1 MIEIIL
7 RKLSLEHK
15 VYYNERRTY
24 KDNKVY
30 KSYIVSIDGENHEY
44 KNKCDLLFSIK
55 EMIQLAKRLTD
66 KQKKKIIADYIKN
79 QNYRET
85 ARMNNVSDDSVR
97 RIVMTNE
104 SIKQKLEQK
113 EEQNTQDTLEYI
125 KSQSATKNRIINKLL
140 KAIEEKSENVD
151 MFTNIKDL
159 AMAYG
164 ILIDKELKILEI
176 QKSQREVNNG
186 LDKVQQLL
194 DEIQK
199 EAKR

>member
-1 MIEIIL
+1 MIEMIL

-24 KDNKVY
+24 KDNKIY

-55 EMIQLAKRLTD
+55 EMIQLAERLTD
-66 KQKKKIIADYIKN
+66 KKKKKIIADYIKN
-79 QNYRET
+79 QNMRET
-85 ARMNNVSDDSVR
+85 ARENKVSDYCVKKVLMQEKDL
-97 RIVMTNE
+97 
-104 SIKQKLEQK
+104 KQKIAQNN
-113 EEQNTQDTLEYI
+113 EQNTLDTIEYL
-125 KSQSATKNRIINKLL
+125 KSQTTTKNRIVSKLL
-140 KAIEEKSENVD
+140 HSIEIKSED
-151 MFTNIKDL
+151 IERANIRDL

-164 ILIDKELKILEI
+164 IIIDKELKILEI
-176 QKSQREVNNG
+176 QKSQREINNG

-199 EAKR
+199 EADR

>member
-1 MIEIIL
+1 
-7 RKLSLEHK
+7 
-15 VYYNERRTY
+15 
-24 KDNKVY
+24 
-30 KSYIVSIDGENHEY
+30 
-44 KNKCDLLFSIK
+44 
-55 EMIQLAKRLTD
+55 LAERLTD
-66 KQKKKIIADYIKN
+66 KKKKKIVADYIKN

-85 ARMNNVSDDSVR
+85 ARINGVSVNSVR
-97 RIVMTNE
+97 NIVAKEKDIERKLT
-104 SIKQKLEQK
+104 QKV
-113 EEQNTQDTLEYI
+113 EENTQDTLEYI
-125 KSQSATKNRIINKLL
+125 KSKSATKNRIINKLL

-176 QKSQREVNNG
+176 QKSQREINNG

-199 EAKR
+199 EANR